1 MVNGKMK
8 NKRSAKSQSI
18 IRMTLLLGIL
28 IFVNV
33 IAQFAFERI
42 DMTQE
47 KRYSLSNS
55 SKDLAKGLEDIV
67 YFRIYLDGDL
77 PPGFLKLKNSLK
89 EMLDEFRIYSNDNI
103 EYEFI
108 DPSANPDEKQR
119 VELYKQLSQK
129 GLFPTNLEENE
140 SNEKID
146 QLKELRTDVEIY
158 NMLDLYYRFHWYCVD
173 ERIKGVEAKISEG
186 IIYERRKALEWLINK
201 DSDWYDIEMGT

>member
-1 MVNGKMK
+1 MK

-89 EMLDEFRIYSNDNI
+89 EMLDEFRIYS
-103 EYEFI
+103 
-108 DPSANPDEKQR
+108 SR
-119 VELYKQLSQK
+119 C
-129 GLFPTNLEENE
+129 
-140 SNEKID
+140 
-146 QLKELRTDVEIY
+146 
-158 NMLDLYYRFHWYCVD
+158 YR
-173 ERIKGVEAKISEG
+173 K
-186 IIYERRKALEWLINK
+186 L
-201 DSDWYDIEMGT
+201 